1 MKKND
6 EFVVTIDDIG
16 FNMEGI
22 AHKGGQTIF
31 VPFTIPGE
39 KVKVH
44 VINTK
49 SKNAICKVVEILES
63 SQDRVEP
70 LCPYFTKCGGC
81 DCQHISYPKQLE
93 LKHDM
98 VATTLSKML
107 GNVKVN
113 PLVASSN
120 YRYRNKMA
128 LPIVETN
135 DGTQIGMYRV
145 GSHKIIE
152 LKDCVI
158 SKDFVSNVIKATESY
173 IIKYNIKGYNEL
185 DCSGTLRHVVA
196 RLVGNEILV
205 TLVCTTKDLPNVEYY
220 VKELQKYFDNVN
232 LNININ
238 NKNTNVIF
246 GERFVNVHG
255 NDYIE
260 TSSNGVKYQISS
272 LSFMQVNDEIREA
285 IYTYVL
291 DSVKASDNVVDA
303 YSGAGLLTAMLST
316 KCKNA
321 YGIEI
326 IDAAVKNANE
336 LIKQNGLKNVKN
348 ILGDCAVELPKLLKT
363 LTGKTTLVLDPPRK
377 GCSEKVLD
385 AILATE
391 GIGQITY
398 ISCNPATLAR
408 DLKILSQKYNILS
421 IQPFDMFPNTK
432 HVETVVNLKLK

>member
-22 AHKGGQTIF
+22 AHIGGQTVF
-31 VPFTIPGE
+31 VPFAIPGE

-49 SKNAICKVVEILES
+49 SNNPICKVVEIIEPS
-63 SQDRVEP
+63 KDRVEP

-93 LKHDM
+93 LKRIM

-107 GNVKVN
+107 CNIQVN
-113 PLVASSN
+113 PLVASGN

-128 LPIVETN
+128 LPIVESE

-145 GSHKIIE
+145 GSHRIIA
-152 LKDCVI
+152 LKDCLI
-158 SKDFVSNVIKATESY
+158 SKDFASSVIKATESY
-173 IIKYNIKGYNEL
+173 IMKYNIKGYNEL
-185 DCSGTLRHVVA
+185 DCSGALRHVVA
-196 RLVGNEILV
+196 RVISDEILV
-205 TLVCTTKDLPNVEYY
+205 TLVSTTKNLPDIEYY
-220 VKELQKYFDNVN
+220 VKQLQKYFDRVNVN
-232 LNININ
+232 INVN

-246 GERFVNVHG
+246 GDKFFSVYG
-255 NDYIE
+255 NDYIK
-260 TSSNGVKYQISS
+260 TSSNGIRYQISS

-285 IYTYVL
+285 IYKYVL
-291 DSVKASDNVVDA
+291 DSVSTSDNVVDA

-326 IDAAVKNANE
+326 IESAVKNADE
-336 LIKQNGLKNVKN
+336 LVKLNGLDNVTN

-363 LTGKTTLVLDPPRK
+363 LHGKTTLVLDPPRK

-385 AILATE
+385 AILSTI
-391 GIGQITY
+391 GIGNIK
-398 ISCNPATLAR
+398 AR
-408 DLKILSQKYNILS
+408 LRMIY
-421 IQPFDMFPNTK
+421 
-432 HVETVVNLKLK
+432 

>member
-22 AHKGGQTIF
+22 AHVDGQTVF
-31 VPFTIPGE
+31 VPFAIPGE

-44 VINTK
+44 VINDK
-49 SKNAICKVVEILES
+49 SKNAICKVVEVLEQ
-63 SQDRVEP
+63 SQDRVEL

-93 LKHDM
+93 LKRDM

-107 GNVKVN
+107 GNVQVN

-128 LPIVETN
+128 LPIVEN
-135 DGTQIGMYRV
+135 DGGTQIGMYRV
-145 GSHKIIE
+145 GSHKIIP

-185 DCSGTLRHVVA
+185 GCTGTLRHVVA

-205 TLVCTTKDLPNVEYY
+205 TLVSTTQDLPNVEYY
-220 VKELQKYFDNVN
+220 IKELQKYFDNVN

-246 GERFVNVHG
+246 GETFVSAYG
-255 NDYIE
+255 NDHIE
-260 TSSNGVKYQISS
+260 TSSNGIKYQISS

-291 DSVKASDNVVDA
+291 NSVNASDNVVDA
-303 YSGAGLLTAMLST
+303 YSGAGLLTAMLSI

-336 LIKQNGLKNVKN
+336 LVKQNGLKNVTN

-377 GCSEKVLD
+377 GCSENVLD
-385 AILATE
+385 VILATE
-391 GIGQITY
+391 GIGQIIY

-408 DLKILSQKYNILS
+408 DLKILSQKYKILS

-432 HVETVVNLKLK
+432 HVETVAKLELK

>member
-6 EFVVTIDDIG
+6 EFVVTIDDVG

-22 AHKGGQTIF
+22 AHIDGQTIF
-31 VPFTIPGE
+31 VPFVIPGE

-49 SKNAICKVVEILES
+49 SKNPICKAVEIIEAS
-63 SQDRVEP
+63 KGRVEP

-93 LKHDM
+93 LKHAM
-98 VATTLSKML
+98 ISTTLSKML
-107 GNVKVN
+107 GNIQVN

-128 LPIVETN
+128 LPIVESGN
-135 DGTQIGMYRV
+135 ETQIGMYRV
-145 GSHKIIE
+145 GSHKIIP
-152 LKDCVI
+152 LKDCII

-173 IIKYNIKGYNEL
+173 ITKYNIKGYNES
-185 DCSGTLRHVVA
+185 DCSGSLRHVVA
-196 RLVGNEILV
+196 RVISDEILV
-205 TLVCTTKDLPNVEYY
+205 TLVSTTKDLPDIEYY
-220 VKELQKYFDNVN
+220 VKQLQKYFDKVNVN
-232 LNININ
+232 INVN

-246 GERFVNVHG
+246 GDKFFSVYG
-255 NDYIE
+255 NDYIK
-260 TSSNGVKYQISS
+260 TSSNGIKYQISS

-285 IYTYVL
+285 IYKYVL
-291 DSVKASDNVVDA
+291 DSVSTSDNVVDA

-326 IDAAVKNANE
+326 IEPAVKNADE
-336 LIKQNGLKNVKN
+336 LVKLNSLDNVTN

-363 LTGKTTLVLDPPRK
+363 LHGKTTLVLDPPRK
-377 GCSEKVLD
+377 GCSEKVLN
-385 AILATE
+385 AILSTS
-391 GIGQITY
+391 GIGNIAY
-398 ISCNPATLAR
+398 VSCNPATLAR
-408 DLKILSQKYNILS
+408 DLKILSQKYKILS

-432 HVETVVNLKLK
+432 HVETVAMLELK